1 MSSRTSHPADTP
13 TNRTSSCLLVPLDG
27 SERAALALPVAAAIA
42 EATHTPLL
50 LARITPFL
58 GVPPVAAAG
67 VPLPAD
73 MYQQPIDD
81 ERRLALD
88 YLDEQAESLRKRGLT
103 VETFVAH
110 GDPAAILL
118 DLAADYDVSLIV
130 MTTHGRTGFAR
141 FALGSV
147 ADRLIHYGHLPILL
161 LRTLASGN
169 EQRQQPA
176 ALLLDCVLVPLDG
189 STLAEAALE
198 YAVELAGT
206 LVHRITLVRV
216 VPYTAK
222 RAERLEAAEYL
233 EAQYRALHDTLAGR
247 DCLVD
252 ILLLEGTMPGEAI
265 AHHAAEKGSLVIMAT
280 HRRAGITRWILGS
293 VAAQVVH
300 SSHVPVLLVHPVPDA
315 LAIQQPTDP
324 MQSETELASTLPQT
338 APLRPTARRST
349 LENTAHRHERVPA
362 ALPLAHRD

>member
-1 MSSRTSHPADTP
+1 MPSRTAHPADTL
-13 TNRTSSCLLVPLDG
+13 TDRACSCLLVPLDG
-27 SERAALALPVAAAIA
+27 SERAESALPIAAIIA

-50 LARITPFL
+50 LARITPLL
-58 GVPPVAAAG
+58 GVPPAAAAG
-67 VPLPAD
+67 APLPSD
-73 MYQQPIDD
+73 TYQQLIDD

-88 YLDEQAESLRKRGLT
+88 YLDEQAESLRQRGLT

-118 DLAADYDVSLIV
+118 DLAADYDISLIV

-141 FALGSV
+141 FALGSA

-161 LRTLASGN
+161 LRTSASGH
-169 EQRQQPA
+169 EQRQLPA
-176 ALLLDCVLVPLDG
+176 ASLLDRVLVPLDG

-198 YAVELAGT
+198 CAVELAGM

-233 EAQYRALHDTLAGR
+233 EAQYRALHGSLAGR
-247 DCLVD
+247 ECLVD
-252 ILLLEGTMPGEAI
+252 TLLVNGTVPAETI
-265 AHHAAEKGSLVIMAT
+265 AQQAAHDGRLVIMAT
-280 HRRAGITRWILGS
+280 HGRAGVTRWILGS

-300 SSHVPVLLVHPVPDA
+300 ASQVPVLLVHPAPA
-315 LAIQQPTDP
+315 APATQQPP
-324 MQSETELASTLPQT
+324 APASRATELASPLPRT
-338 APLRPTARRST
+338 APLRATAQRSTPGETARQH
-349 LENTAHRHERVPA
+349 ARVPA
-362 ALPLAHRD
+362 TLPIAYRD